1 MSSQELNY
9 ENAQKSISRNKQ
21 AVALKILEEEQNSR
35 TLPAGDEELNEFS
48 NLRGLQ
54 GEQKLKRQ
62 KHQHH
67 FWERKAGKI

>member
-1 MSSQELNY
+1 MSKQVLNS

-54 GEQKLKRQ
+54 GEQK
-62 KHQHH
+62 
-67 FWERKAGKI
+67 

>member
-1 MSSQELNY
+1 MSSQVLNSD
-9 ENAQKSISRNKQ
+9 NAQKSISRNEQ

-62 KHQHH
+62 THQHH